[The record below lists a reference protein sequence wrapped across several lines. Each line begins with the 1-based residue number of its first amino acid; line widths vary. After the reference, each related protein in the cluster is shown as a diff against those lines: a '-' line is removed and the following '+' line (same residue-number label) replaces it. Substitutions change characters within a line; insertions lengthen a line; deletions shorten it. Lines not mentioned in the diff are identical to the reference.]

1 MTAVLLVTSSR
12 FVKLSDRRAAVASRG
27 EPIVASREPPAH
39 SSGRTIIRTKWFL
52 AASLVLAVSLLG
64 IGGSMA
70 QTNAAMAATSPLG
83 PDFSTPA
90 ASSQGTTIPDPGA
103 VNAAP
108 CSAGNPGTAAL
119 PTFDGGGISLS
130 TNLVPSTG
138 VGTSVSAPCNAVSAS
153 GVVSSSAT
161 AAATSAAIPG
171 ATAAVVAG
179 LGASALGSTGL
190 GAGLGSSSTMPG
202 STSPATST
210 TASSL
215 PRYCSEATTGGGAA
229 SVNLYGESTS
239 STGAGG
245 YAGDTVPN
253 RTQGVAGGV
262 YDPAQSLGGE
272 ASLPPV
278 VPCISGE

>member
-1 MTAVLLVTSSR
+1 MRNLLAAAIMLGVIALGTSDGAAQTSPVTS
-12 FVKLSDRRAAVASRG
+12 
-27 EPIVASREPPAH
+27 
-39 SSGRTIIRTKWFL
+39 
-52 AASLVLAVSLLG
+52 
-64 IGGSMA
+64 GS
-70 QTNAAMAATSPLG
+70 TGSTSPLG
-83 PDFSTPA
+83 TGSVGSASDPQGVTLPYSA
-90 ASSQGTTIPDPGA
+90 SASS
-103 VNAAP
+103 AP
-108 CSAGNPGTAAL
+108 CTTANQVTGA
-119 PTFDGGGISLS
+119 FDGGGISLS
-130 TNLVPSTG
+130 TNSALPA
-138 VGTSVSAPCNAVSAS
+138 GTRTSASAPCDSVSTS

-190 GAGLGSSSTMPG
+190 GAGFGSTSTMPA
-202 STSPATST
+202 STSSATST

-215 PRYCSEATTGGGAA
+215 PRYCSEATAGGSAA

-239 STGAGG
+239 SVGAGG
-245 YAGDTVPN
+245 YGGGSVPN

-272 ASLPPV
+272 ASLPPI

>member
-1 MTAVLLVTSSR
+1 MKNLLAAAIILGAISLGAGDGTAQTSS
-12 FVKLSDRRAAVASRG
+12 VASGTVGSTSARG
-27 EPIVASREPPAH
+27 
-39 SSGRTIIRTKWFL
+39 T
-52 AASLVLAVSLLG
+52 
-64 IGGSMA
+64 
-70 QTNAAMAATSPLG
+70 TSPFGTGSVGSISDPQGLTL
-83 PDFSTPA
+83 PYSA
-90 ASSQGTTIPDPGA
+90 AANSAPCTMANQGTGA
-103 VNAAP
+103 
-108 CSAGNPGTAAL
+108 
-119 PTFDGGGISLS
+119 FDGGGISLS
-130 TNLVPSTG
+130 TNSALSAGAGTG
-138 VGTSVSAPCNAVSAS
+138 ASCNSVSAS

-253 RTQGVAGGV
+253 RTLGVAGGV

-272 ASLPPV
+272 ASLPPI

>member
-1 MTAVLLVTSSR
+1 MKNL
-12 FVKLSDRRAAVASRG
+12 
-27 EPIVASREPPAH
+27 
-39 SSGRTIIRTKWFL
+39 L
-52 AASLVLAVSLLG
+52 AAAITLG
-64 IGGSMA
+64 AIALGASDGTAQTSQAAPGSAGSMSPVG
-70 QTNAAMAATSPLG
+70 MTSPLG
-83 PDFSTPA
+83 T
-90 ASSQGTTIPDPGA
+90 G
-103 VNAAP
+103 
-108 CSAGNPGTAAL
+108 SAGSISDPQGVTLPYSTTTNPGPCATASQATGTL
-119 PTFDGGGISLS
+119 PAFDGGGITLS
-130 TNLVPSTG
+130 TNSALAAG
-138 VGTSVSAPCNAVSAS
+138 AGTSASAPCDSVSTS

-190 GAGLGSSSTMPG
+190 GAGLGSSSTMPT

-215 PRYCSEATTGGGAA
+215 PRYCSEATAGGSAA

-245 YAGDTVPN
+245 YGGGSVPN

-272 ASLPPV
+272 AGLPPI